1 MTITMDLDRMLDAVA
16 ISRRIVVLTHEG
28 GEKGRYY
35 HPRLI
40 SLRAGLGPVN
50 RRCTLAHE
58 LAHAIHG
65 DDPAATGW
73 LRARQEARADQQAAD
88 WLIDPAA
95 YAEAEALHGPHPG
108 ALAAE
113 LGVTVHLVQVWRDHM
128 VRART
133 A

>member
-1 MTITMDLDRMLDAVA
+1 MTITMDLDHALDAVA
-16 ISRRIVVLTHEG
+16 ITHRVVVISHEG
-28 GEKGRYY
+28 DEKGRFY

-88 WLIDPAA
+88 WLIDPDA
-95 YAEAEALHGPHPG
+95 YRQAEAMHGPHPG

>member
-1 MTITMDLDRMLDAVA
+1 MAIAHRITV
-16 ISRRIVVLTHEG
+16 ITHEG

-35 HPRLI
+35 HPRLV
-40 SLRAGLGPVN
+40 SLRGDLGPVN

-73 LRARQEARADQQAAD
+73 LRARQEARADRRAAD

-95 YAEAEALHGPHPG
+95 YAEAEAMHGPHPG

-113 LGVTVHLVQVWRDHM
+113 LGVTVHLVTVWRGNHE
-128 VRART
+128 RIRT
-133 A
+133 P